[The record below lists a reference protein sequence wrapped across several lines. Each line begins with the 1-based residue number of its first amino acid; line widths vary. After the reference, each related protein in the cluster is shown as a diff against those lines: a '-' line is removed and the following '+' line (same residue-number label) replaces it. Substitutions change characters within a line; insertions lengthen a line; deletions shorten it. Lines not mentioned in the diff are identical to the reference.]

1 MFFHLKSALGAF
13 QTPGSL
19 GPFWLSCRH
28 LSGSSLVPTDH
39 KMESLQFCPAPSFLS
54 SAVVSFLLLFG
65 VPPKATSGP
74 CVWPHSCFPSNGC
87 FSVQAISGLHLQPDR
102 PATHPLSSSQ
112 DEGLWGAVFL
122 VMAPRSSLPS
132 LGNTERSPQL
142 PCAPTLPTGG
152 RPQSIASPS
161 LLDFSDRTPV

>member
-19 GPFWLSCRH
+19 GPFWLSCCH
-28 LSGSSLVPTDH
+28 LSGSSLAPTDH

-74 CVWPHSCFPSNGC
+74 CVWPHSCSPPMDASQFKPFLGCTSNLTGLQHARYLPPRTKAFGGPC
-87 FSVQAISGLHLQPDR
+87 FWSWHHG
-102 PATHPLSSSQ
+102 PLSL
-112 DEGLWGAVFL
+112 LWET
-122 VMAPRSSLPS
+122 RSDLPS
-132 LGNTERSPQL
+132 SP
-142 PCAPTLPTGG
+142 A
-152 RPQSIASPS
+152 S
-161 LLDFSDRTPV
+161 LLCPLGGDPSP